1 MTQVKIVVITGKLSM
16 ITSIQT
22 FKHSKIASNFRGCLN
37 FFLDLVPRHEY
48 FQLKSCLRSI
58 EMFWRTRLTGNQ

>member
-1 MTQVKIVVITGKLSM
+1 MTQVKIVVITGKLYDYIHSN
-16 ITSIQT
+16 TQT
-22 FKHSKIASNFRGCLN
+22 FKNCLKLPWLLE